1 MTNASNTYTLLD
13 VGGNWPRR
21 YVEPTF
27 VNCEDYQRFL
37 DDTGAFRQPIHW
49 VGGNAPQEG
58 AAPVLGVYPDDARA
72 FCRWLSQKTAMTWRL
87 PHPGAL
93 EGALGVQVP
102 YGYWTREGKYEQPAA
117 APSRFPE
124 DLILRALARVK
135 ARYDWID
142 ERKVQPVIVEA
153 LRDLLDGYTFLPAR
167 LLPADLG
174 GVYNWSL
181 QISFQREPVELRL
194 EAAKALAAA
203 FQHGIGDQAEY
214 PLATAAIS
222 LQNDAPELYA
232 LLKRALNRDL
242 ERGRYGQGA
251 DTSHLKRQSENL
263 FRQLLG

>member
-117 APSRFPE
+117 A
-124 DLILRALARVK
+124 
-135 ARYDWID
+135 
-142 ERKVQPVIVEA
+142 
-153 LRDLLDGYTFLPAR
+153 
-167 LLPADLG
+167 
-174 GVYNWSL
+174 
-181 QISFQREPVELRL
+181 
-194 EAAKALAAA
+194 
-203 FQHGIGDQAEY
+203 
-214 PLATAAIS
+214 
-222 LQNDAPELYA
+222 
-232 LLKRALNRDL
+232 
-242 ERGRYGQGA
+242 
-251 DTSHLKRQSENL
+251 
-263 FRQLLG
+263 